1 MTDRIFGIFVS
12 PLIRT
17 PGIVQRYSALEKVL
31 TTHEPY
37 QEAIS
42 LVEFVPG
49 DRRQRYKYIHELEL
63 PFAVELYS
71 YHSGDHG
78 GTLWWVW
85 RAPADPADSD
95 NNRSMLLAKEL
106 DSHVHVYH
114 TRAMRRDFVER
125 FHLVSN
131 AHRSVLNKMYR
142 FLTGDAAEPATQ
154 ASKAV
159 LQRLRICLDAQDEG
173 LAFDLQE
180 VNKGRPQMYEEFW
193 QACV

>member
-1 MTDRIFGIFVS
+1 MS
-12 PLIRT
+12 
-17 PGIVQRYSALEKVL
+17 
-31 TTHEPY
+31 

-114 TRAMRRDFVER
+114 TRAMRRDSVEC
-125 FHLVSN
+125 FHLVPN
-131 AHRSVLNKMYR
+131 AHRSVLKKMYR

-159 LQRLRICLDAQDEG
+159 LQHLRICLDAQDEG
-173 LAFDLQE
+173 LAFDLRE
-180 VNKGRPQMYEEFW
+180 VNKGRSQMYEEFW
-193 QACV
+193 QACVRHIEEQAMQAVDDR